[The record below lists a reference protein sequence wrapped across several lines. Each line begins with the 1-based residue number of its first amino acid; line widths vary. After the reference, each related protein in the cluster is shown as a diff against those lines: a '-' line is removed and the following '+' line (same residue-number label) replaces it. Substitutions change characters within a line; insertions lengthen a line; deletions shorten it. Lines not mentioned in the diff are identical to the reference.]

1 MHGQHSSIIMCELEW
16 INIASK
22 SLAYCAQLLQQIKQL
37 KEKFERLQEE
47 AARLK
52 TLLQK
57 QEQLVQDLTER
68 HGGTTP
74 STKLEHLLRKVQPRQ
89 FASYQEFIRALMI
102 ETLSNTSMT
111 FDQLNYDLF
120 ALNREVFHQVNR
132 ETTAFFRLLTNKQQ
146 CLLPDGPTTSQDQY

>member
-1 MHGQHSSIIMCELEW
+1 MHGQYSSFIMCELEW

-52 TLLQK
+52 TLVQK

-68 HGGTTP
+68 HGG
-74 STKLEHLLRKVQPRQ
+74 
-89 FASYQEFIRALMI
+89 
-102 ETLSNTSMT
+102 
-111 FDQLNYDLF
+111 YDT
-120 ALNREVFHQVNR
+120 V
-132 ETTAFFRLLTNKQQ
+132 
-146 CLLPDGPTTSQDQY
+146 Y